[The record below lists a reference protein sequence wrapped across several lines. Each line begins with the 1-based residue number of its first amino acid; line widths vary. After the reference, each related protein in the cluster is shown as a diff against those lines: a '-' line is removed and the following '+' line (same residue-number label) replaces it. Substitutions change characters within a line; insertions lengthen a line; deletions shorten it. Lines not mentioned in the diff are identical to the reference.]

1 MGLAKYKEKRNFRD
15 TPEPDTAVEKTG
27 SKLAFVIQR
36 HEASHLHYDFR
47 LEMEG
52 VLKSWAIP
60 KGPSMKAGEK
70 RLAMMVEDHPLAYG
84 KFYGEIPKGNYGAG
98 TVEIWDYGT
107 YEPMENPD
115 KKDAE
120 KLLVAQLKK
129 GDIKFTMHGRYLK
142 GSFALVKMKTDEKGN
157 SWLLI
162 KKKDKYDVDTYDIES
177 LKPLKSKKKS
187 SVSNKELASEK
198 KIKTSSSENKKSP
211 AKQPNVKPEK
221 LDTVWNKIKQPMLAK
236 LSVELMDNAD
246 WIYEAKYD
254 GYRAIAKIDK
264 QKVEMVSRNGH
275 SFNQKYAPLVKELE
289 TISDEVVLDGEI
301 VIEDTKG
308 VSNFQMLQ
316 NFDTTRKGELKFYV
330 FDILFLNGHRLTEL
344 PLAKRKELLDAF
356 FGNYI
361 FNNIFKSETIR
372 GKGEKLYKKLATKGY
387 EGIIAKEADSLYF
400 PGKRSESWLKVKTSM
415 MQEAVICGLTPPKN
429 SRKYFGSLILGLY
442 EDGKLTYIGNCGT
455 GFTEASL
462 KELHEELDKNIT
474 TDSPF
479 SEKINN
485 ARLRGK
491 PTWVRPKLVCNVK
504 FQGWTQEGHMRIP
517 VFMGLREDK
526 KAEEVMKEKAVE
538 KKETAGSRQQAIDKT
553 EIRAAS
559 GRDLTDR
566 TAKKTKPAI
575 QPKTDIR
582 HEKNENDE
590 NEKTI
595 SFGRKKVKV
604 TNLNK
609 IYWPKENITK
619 GELIGYYQR
628 IAPYI
633 LPYLK
638 DRPLS
643 LNRHPNGIE
652 GQSFYQK
659 DMDVEQIPSWT
670 KTAQIYSKSNDANID
685 YLICNDEATLIYMV
699 NLGCIEINPWHSR
712 YQKEDQPDYLMMDL
726 DPGDIGFKHVVD
738 TALAIKDICDEL
750 EIPCFCKTSG
760 ATGLHIFI
768 PLAAKYTYD
777 EVKTFAELLATLT
790 NQRLPKTT
798 SIERSIA
805 KRKDKIYVD
814 FLQNRKGQTIA
825 SAYSARPKEGAT
837 VSAPLLWDEVNHQL
851 KPTMFTIFNIEERI
865 KKVGDLWAG
874 ILGKGISL
882 RNVLE
887 KIDKL

>member
-1 MGLAKYKEKRNFRD
+1 MGLAKYKDKRNFQD

-27 SKLAFVIQR
+27 SKLTFVIQR
-36 HEASHLHYDFR
+36 HAASHLHYDFR

-52 VLKSWAIP
+52 VLKSWAVP

-115 KKDAE
+115 KKEPE
-120 KLLVAQLKK
+120 KLLLAQLKK
-129 GDIKFTMHGRYLK
+129 GDIKFTMHGKYLK

-162 KKKDKYDVDTYDIES
+162 KKKDKYDVESYDIES
-177 LKPLKSKKKS
+177 LKPLISKKKAGNPKKNIRSKPNVAIDTEES
-187 SVSNKELASEK
+187 SAKK
-198 KIKTSSSENKKSP
+198 TKIKQKK
-211 AKQPNVKPEK
+211 
-221 LDTVWNKIKQPMLAK
+221 LGMVWDKIKQPMLAK
-236 LSVELMDNAD
+236 LSEELIDNPD

-264 QKVEMVSRNGH
+264 QKVEMLSRNGH

-289 TISDEVVLDGEI
+289 TISEEVVLDGEV

-308 VSNFQMLQ
+308 ISNFQMLQ

-330 FDILFLNGHRLTEL
+330 FDILFLNGHQLTGL
-344 PLAKRKELLDAF
+344 PLAQRKELLDAF
-356 FGNYI
+356 FEKYT
-361 FNNIFKSETIR
+361 FKNILKSEAVT
-372 GKGEKLYKKLATKGY
+372 GKGEKLYKKLSAKGY

-400 PGKRSESWLKVKTSM
+400 PGKRSESWLKIKTSM
-415 MQEAVICGLTPPKN
+415 MQEAVICGFTPPQN
-429 SRKYFGSLILGLY
+429 SRKHFGSLILGLY
-442 EDGKLTYIGNCGT
+442 EDSKLKYIGNCGT
-455 GFTEASL
+455 GFTDASL
-462 KELHEELDKNIT
+462 KELHEELEKNIT
-474 TDSPF
+474 AKSPF
-479 SEKINN
+479 AEKINN
-485 ARLRGK
+485 TRLRGK
-491 PTWVRPKLVCNVK
+491 PTWVKPKLVCNVK

-517 VFMGLREDK
+517 VFMGLRDDK
-526 KAEEVMKEKAVE
+526 KPEEVMREKAE
-538 KKETAGSRQQAIDKT
+538 KKTTGNRQQP
-553 EIRAAS
+553 EPVGPS
-559 GRDLTDR
+559 RDLTDR
-566 TAKKTKPAI
+566 GAHKKTKPT
-575 QPKTDIR
+575 PKRSNIN
-582 HEKNENDE
+582 KADE
-590 NEKTI
+590 NEKII
-595 SFGRKKVKV
+595 SYGRKKVKV

-619 GELIGYYQR
+619 GELIDYYQR

-633 LPYLK
+633 LPYIK
-638 DRPLS
+638 NRPLS

-659 DMDVEQIPSWT
+659 DMNVEQIPSWA
-670 KTAQIYSKSNDANID
+670 KTVQIYSKSNDANID
-685 YLICNDEATLIYMV
+685 YLICNDEATLIYMI

-712 YQKEDQPDYLMMDL
+712 YQKEDMPDYLMMDL

-738 TALAIKDICDEL
+738 TALTIKDICDEL
-750 EIPCFCKTSG
+750 DIPCFCKTSG

-790 NQRLPKTT
+790 HQRLPKTT
-798 SIERSIA
+798 SIERSVA

-825 SAYSARPKEGAT
+825 SVYSARPKEGAT
-837 VSAPLLWDEVNHQL
+837 VSAPLLWEEVNHQL
-851 KPTMFTIFNIEERI
+851 TPKMFTIFNIEERI
-865 KKVGDLWAG
+865 KKVGDLWEG
-874 ILGKGISL
+874 VLDKGISL
-882 RNVLE
+882 EKVLK
-887 KIDKL
+887 KIDGL